1 MSKDNEID
9 SPNRDDSSANQ
20 DDTKQLFHHAKNYLK
35 ASVFVSLLSS
45 FTFLI
50 FTYLLN
56 VEEYGYLSIFN
67 SLVSVFTILYLLN
80 GHSGVARLLLDK
92 LEDWGSILG
101 ASLLF
106 TGLWVLVFSSGLLFF
121 SEDIAAYFKI
131 PKIVLIC
138 ALIVS
143 IFSSLYQYLMIYLST
158 DQQSARHSRIS
169 IRKKTISVFLGLLLV
184 YSFEQDRYL
193 GKIYTEL
200 IIGAV
205 FFVYAFYEL
214 YKLAQFKAITRS
226 HLSVSLR
233 YGLPLIPHTLSRF
246 ILGYF
251 DQLQINQI
259 SGGADTGRYAFAAN
273 IAIFMGFIVTA
284 SGKAWHPIF
293 IENYQKGAVIKI
305 EKMSRPYANKI
316 FLAASFISLF
326 VGDFIY
332 LLVPKTYHSS
342 VPLIPIIVLGYVC
355 VFIYTLYFQY
365 TAYRKKTELISTA
378 TLLAGVFNII
388 LNAYYIPLYG
398 YEAAAYTTLVS
409 YGFLLLLHYLNAR
422 VILKEHVIR
431 FRTLLPGF
439 AVTSV
444 VLFIASYLYRQHQEF
459 SLIYSFGIKG
469 VLLVLVLML
478 FYRSSGENHGPRE
491 THESD

>member
-35 ASVFVSLLSS
+35 ASVLVSLLSS
-45 FTFLI
+45 LTFLI

-101 ASLLF
+101 ANLLF
-106 TGLWVLVFSSGLLFF
+106 TGLWVLVFSSALLFF
-121 SEDIAAYFKI
+121 SAEIADYFKI

-138 ALIVS
+138 ALVVS
-143 IFSSLYQYLMIYLST
+143 IFSSIYQYLMIYLST
-158 DQQSARHSRIS
+158 DQQSARHARIS
-169 IRKKTISVFLGLLLV
+169 IRKKTISVFLGISLV

-200 IIGAV
+200 IIGGA
-205 FFVYAFYEL
+205 FFAYAFYEL
-214 YKLAQFKAITRS
+214 YKLAHFKQLKST

-251 DQLQINQI
+251 DQLQINQM

-293 IENYQKGAVIKI
+293 IENYQKGAIVKI
-305 EKMSRPYANKI
+305 EKMSQPYANKI
-316 FLAASFISLF
+316 FLAASLISLF

-332 LLVPKTYHSS
+332 LLVPQTYHGS
-342 VPLIPIIVLGYVC
+342 VPLIPIIILGYVC
-355 VFIYTLYFQY
+355 VFMYTLYFQY
-365 TAYRKKTELISTA
+365 TSYRKKTELISTA
-378 TLLAGVFNII
+378 TLVAGIFNIV
-388 LNAYYIPLYG
+388 LNAHYIPLYG
-398 YEAAAYTTLVS
+398 FEAAAYTTLVS
-409 YGFLLLLHYLNAR
+409 YAFLLLLHYLNAR
-422 VILKEHVIR
+422 VILREQVIR

-439 AVTSV
+439 TVTCC
-444 VLFIASYLYRQHQEF
+444 VLFTASYLYRQHQEL
-459 SLIYSFGIKG
+459 SLMSTYGIKL
-469 VLLVLVLML
+469 VLLFIILML
-478 FYRSSGENHGPRE
+478 FYRTRG
-491 THESD
+491 ESDDPSNV